1 MQTCVFCRIAR
12 KEIPSD
18 IIHEDEDLLA
28 FRDLNPQAPV
38 HILIVPKKHL
48 EGVLALAEAD
58 AGLVGKAILLAG
70 RLARKDGVAESGFR
84 LVCNTNRDAGQSVPH
99 LHIHLLGGRAMG
111 WPPG

>member
-1 MQTCVFCRIAR
+1 MQTCVFCKIVR

-18 IIHEDEDLLA
+18 IIYEDDELLA
-28 FRDLNPQAPV
+28 FRDVNPQAPV
-38 HILIVPKKHL
+38 HILIVPKKHVD
-48 EGVLALAEAD
+48 GILALREDD
-58 AGLVGKAILLAG
+58 ASLVSKAILLAG
-70 RLARKDGVAESGFR
+70 RLARQDGVAESGFR